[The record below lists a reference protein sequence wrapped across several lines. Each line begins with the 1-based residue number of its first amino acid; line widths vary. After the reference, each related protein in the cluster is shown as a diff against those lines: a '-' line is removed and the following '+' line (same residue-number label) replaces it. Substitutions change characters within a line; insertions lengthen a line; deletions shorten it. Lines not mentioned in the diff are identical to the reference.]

1 MTLPSRVA
9 GFFFDTSHER
19 AYNWLQAF
27 GFGVPIQVTSR
38 RRFEGC
44 LRILIWPYGETRM
57 SPDTTKMG
65 SAGNG
70 DAGCCSILKKLGLQP
85 VTRCSLAKFYAPAFG
100 AASYTAMSVNVMN
113 PSLVV
118 KVFPRR
124 DITNLLLVGALTG
137 TGMYLYTREHM
148 KSATQPARIVYRQ
161 GFVYCTSSHRLFL
174 ICLNLLFSAAGAVL
188 LSFGSVLVWAVLRSI
203 VPPNPVLCT
212 IAGVGT
218 GVAFLKI
225 GTSYIE
231 FVDGQ
236 IAKK

>member
-1 MTLPSRVA
+1 
-9 GFFFDTSHER
+9 
-19 AYNWLQAF
+19 
-27 GFGVPIQVTSR
+27 
-38 RRFEGC
+38 
-44 LRILIWPYGETRM
+44 M

-148 KSATQPARIVYRQ
+148 KSATQPARIVY
-161 GFVYCTSSHRLFL
+161 
-174 ICLNLLFSAAGAVL
+174 SAAGAVL

>member
-1 MTLPSRVA
+1 
-9 GFFFDTSHER
+9 
-19 AYNWLQAF
+19 
-27 GFGVPIQVTSR
+27 
-38 RRFEGC
+38 
-44 LRILIWPYGETRM
+44 
-57 SPDTTKMG
+57 MG

-148 KSATQPARIVYRQ
+148 KT
-161 GFVYCTSSHRLFL
+161 HRLFL